1 MAVVWATAVL
11 FVAAPLEAQAA
22 MAQAA
27 QSHHH
32 EHSGLAAKNVVSTAD
47 ASSDHHH
54 GHDAGTQSDHGTPS
68 HPKGHNHS
76 APHDGSCC
84 GTFCHSAVAALPVAT
99 LFAPQPSNVEAIAST
114 YSPGGIDPSGLLRP
128 PKA

>member
-32 EHSGLAAKNVVSTAD
+32 EHGGDATKSPVLTAD

-54 GHDAGTQSDHGTPS
+54 SHDTGTRSDHGTPS

-84 GTFCHSAVAALPVAT
+84 GTFCHSAVAALPFVTLVAP
-99 LFAPQPSNVEAIAST
+99 LPSPVEAVASI